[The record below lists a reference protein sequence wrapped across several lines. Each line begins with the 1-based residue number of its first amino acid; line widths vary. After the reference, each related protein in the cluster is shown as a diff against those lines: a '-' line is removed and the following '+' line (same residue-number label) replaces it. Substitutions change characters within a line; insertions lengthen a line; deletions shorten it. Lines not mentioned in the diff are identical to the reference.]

1 MATYKRN
8 DIDKMLKAVGQGK
21 VSSIYLIVGDR
32 FLCSQIA
39 DRLVSVLVPD
49 QAARQHVNLID
60 GDREDLVKTLA
71 SLKTYSMFPGNQ
83 ITRVS
88 DTRLFHSKAV
98 AQAIWE
104 RAKNAYV
111 KKELKRAQSYLHQM
125 AVIAQQKI
133 EDLAE
138 LSPSVW
144 KNQFSFAKP
153 QEIGWL
159 KELST
164 IQESEATFE
173 GKAPENDPAD
183 IFREA
188 FEAGIPE
195 SNILILLAETVD
207 KRKKL
212 YKFIDKNGV
221 VADLSVA
228 EGSSKAARSD
238 QEAVLKSLINETLT
252 EFGKKIEPQAVIE
265 LLERVGFHPVA
276 VVRET
281 EKLALYVGGSPVVTV
296 ESIREIVGRT
306 REDALFELTEAYSEQ
321 QLNKTILITQR
332 LFNDGVHPL
341 VLVSGLRNHLKKLLL
356 VRSIQESE
364 ALSYVPNMSFAVFQK
379 GYLPE
384 LKVAKEEWMGML
396 PTHPYALYMMFNKA
410 GQKSI
415 ASLAAKLSELL
426 KVEHCLK
433 SSSVSPQIFFERFLW
448 KTLTV
453 K

>member
-8 DIDKMLKAVGQGK
+8 DIDKMLKAAGQGK
-21 VSSIYLIVGDR
+21 VSNLYLLVGDR
-32 FLCSQIA
+32 YLCSQVA
-39 DRLVSVLVPD
+39 DRLISQLVPD
-49 QAARQHVNLID
+49 QAARQPVSLID
-60 GDREDLVKTLA
+60 GNHEDPVKTLA
-71 SLKTYSMFPGNQ
+71 SLKTYSLFPGKQ

-98 AQAIWE
+98 AQAITKPPE
-104 RAKNAYV
+104 INSLNDPV
-111 KKELKRAQSYLHQM
+111 T
-125 AVIAQQKI
+125 
-133 EDLAE
+133 
-138 LSPSVW
+138 SPEGSV
-144 KNQFSFAKP
+144 
-153 QEIGWL
+153 
-159 KELST
+159 
-164 IQESEATFE
+164 ESQ
-173 GKAPENDPAD
+173 APEKDPAD
-183 IFREA
+183 LFREA

-195 SNILILLAETVD
+195 NNILILLAEAAD

-221 VADLSVA
+221 VADLSV
-228 EGSSKAARSD
+228 EGGSSKAARTD
-238 QEAVLKSLINETLT
+238 QEAVLRSLISETLT
-252 EFGKKIEPQAVIE
+252 EFGKQIEPQAVTV

-281 EKLALYVGGSPVVTV
+281 EKLALYAGENPVVTLQSV
-296 ESIREIVGRT
+296 REIVGRT

-321 QLNKTILITQR
+321 QLIKALVITQR

-364 ALSYVPNMSFAVFQK
+364 PPSYVPNMSYAVFQK

-384 LKVAKEEWMGML
+384 LKVAKEEWIGLL
-396 PTHPYALYMMFNKA
+396 PVHPYALFMMFNKA
-410 GQKSI
+410 GQNSI
-415 ASLAAKLSELL
+415 ASLAEKLAELL

-448 KTLTV
+448 KSLTV